1 MCVYLVGVLAELL
14 ECSPNHPSPLS
25 SFPTTHW
32 LVNQSS
38 MLLPGPLPP
47 GLSHA
52 AAAATSSPHSTEL
65 TGGKGFQPDTSVAA
79 NKLSQYTCS
88 IIPPPIILGIG

>member
-1 MCVYLVGVLAELL
+1 
-14 ECSPNHPSPLS
+14 
-25 SFPTTHW
+25 
-32 LVNQSS
+32 

-47 GLSHA
+47 GLSHAAAAA

-79 NKLSQYTCS
+79 NELSQYTCS
-88 IIPPPIILGIG
+88 IIPPPIYWGLARGTLVWLQEADNLKLEP